1 MVVDIDEKNLK
12 HGLLGLVI
20 AVVEVLVD
28 TLKAQAA
35 HRMDGG
41 SLTEEEIDRLGEAL
55 MELDDA
61 IDEIKREQGISEAV
75 QSVRD
80 QLDEL
85 ADTVINDILGA
96 DLLDEVR
103 RESRRLDSRSAPP
116 LAGEGKG
123 SGIGGSGI
131 ARWP

>member
-20 AVVEVLVD
+20 AVVEVVVD

-55 MELDDA
+55 MEVDDA
-61 IDEIKREQGISEAV
+61 IEDIKREQGISEAV

-96 DLLDEVR
+96 DILDEVR
-103 RESRRLDSRSAPP
+103 RESRRLDSRSVPP
-116 LAGEGKG
+116 LAGEDK
-123 SGIGGSGI
+123 SSGI

>member
-96 DLLDEVR
+96 DILDEVT
-103 RESRRLDSRSAPP
+103 RESRRLDSGSSPP
-116 LAGEGKG
+116 MAEEEK
-123 SGIGGSGI
+123 GSGI

>member
-96 DLLDEVR
+96 DVLDEVR
-103 RESRRLDSRSAPP
+103 RESRRLDSRSVPP
-116 LAGEGKG
+116 PGGEG
-123 SGIGGSGI
+123 
-131 ARWP
+131 

>member
-20 AVVEVLVD
+20 AVVEVVAD

-41 SLTEEEIDRLGEAL
+41 SLTEEEVERLGGAL

-80 QLDEL
+80 QLDDL

-96 DLLDEVR
+96 DIPDEVR
-103 RESRRLDSRSAPP
+103 RVSRRLDSRPIPP
-116 LAGEGKG
+116 P
-123 SGIGGSGI
+123 GGGGQEEGI

>member
-20 AVVEVLVD
+20 AVVEVVAD

-41 SLTEEEIDRLGEAL
+41 SLTEEEVERLGGAL

-80 QLDEL
+80 QLDDL

-96 DLLDEVR
+96 DIPDEVR
-103 RESRRLDSRSAPP
+103 RVSRRLDSRPIPP
-116 LAGEGKG
+116 P
-123 SGIGGSGI
+123 GGGG
-131 ARWP
+131 

>member
-55 MELDDA
+55 MEVDDA
-61 IDEIKREQGISEAV
+61 IEDIKREQGISEAV

-96 DLLDEVR
+96 DILDEVR
-103 RESRRLDSRSAPP
+103 RESRRLDSSSIPP
-116 LAGEGKG
+116 P
-123 SGIGGSGI
+123 GGGGQGRGI